1 MSDAHKPPR
10 PTIPVTLFALVCVIA
25 AEDVFLKRAPMGLSV
40 RPLTAHMAFALVVA
54 LAVLLI
60 KCDRVPSVL
69 PLMATCV
76 SAGVFVSYVFFCRG
90 VSFTGAAQ
98 RSPVAAWD
106 IEVLTDATESTY
118 GWRCRARVEAEGL
131 PGCDVWVTLPTPVD
145 YGAVLRV
152 VGSYSPNADDEWGR
166 ASLRQGVWGTVRA
179 VRVKSTRPVTGLR
192 GFAVSI
198 RQRALES
205 FHTSSSDGRSLL
217 TGSVCGY
224 RRDMDAAGLSDLF
237 STCGVSHLVA
247 VSGGHIA
254 VIASLVALVSLRLQ
268 MKPAVRI
275 CLTLGLSGLFVLCCG
290 MPLSAVRSWLMS
302 SVAAS
307 AQLAGRRSY
316 ALSSVCLVSLAMAL
330 LDPGATGQLGFQL
343 SVASVIGICV
353 ATPYVS
359 YLLDSLM
366 PRAALPRFVGT
377 GLRRR
382 ADDCLSDVKGELAA
396 TLVAQAMTIPLT
408 VPVFSELSL
417 VAPLANIVLAFP
429 FTVIVSL
436 GSLAAAVPYAPHIQ
450 GLMIFTCE
458 AIGAFA
464 VSALRLLAQVPY
476 ASVPLEADSTVLAIV
491 SLSAFV
497 ILLLWWPD
505 ANASSCRRCIG
516 ACTLVFALL
525 TLRWS
530 AGAPARIVVLDVG
543 QGDAILVQDGAAA
556 VLVDT
561 GPPGEVMPVLA
572 REHVMRLDA
581 IVLTHLHEDHIGG
594 VSDIANGLP
603 CDKVVVGEGVGSSLE
618 AARPGSNEA
627 ELEEAI
633 EQMTGGAPEE
643 IAYGDVM
650 HVGGF
655 ALRMV
660 WPRGPTE
667 GSENADSVEL
677 AVTYGSGGRTLTALL
692 TGDAE
697 REETGAVIDAG
708 DVGDIDLLK
717 VGHHGSEVSL
727 TADEAASLDPEVSVA
742 SAGKDN
748 DYGHPD
754 PVCVGILQKSG
765 SRFYCTIQKG
775 SVTIEPGVSGPV
787 VSCER

>member
-1 MSDAHKPPR
+1 MSEAHKPPR
-10 PTIPVTLFALVCVIA
+10 PTMPVTLFALVCAVV
-25 AEDVFLKRAPMGLSV
+25 AEDVFLKNAPMGLPA
-40 RPLTAHMAFALVVA
+40 RPLAAHITFA
-54 LAVLLI
+54 LAVVFVALTL
-60 KCDRVPSVL
+60 KCDRAPSVL
-69 PLMATCV
+69 PLMALCV
-76 SAGVFVSYVFFCRG
+76 SAGLFVSYSFFCRG
-90 VSFTGAAQ
+90 ASFAAAAQ
-98 RSPVAAWD
+98 RSSVATWD
-106 IEVLTDATESTY
+106 LEVLTDATESAY
-118 GWRCRARVEAEGL
+118 GWRCRARVDAEGL
-131 PGCDVWVTLPTPVD
+131 PGCDVWVTLPEPVC
-145 YGAVLRV
+145 YGSVLRV
-152 VGSYSPNADDEWGR
+152 VGNYAQNADDEWGR
-166 ASLRQGVWGTVRA
+166 ASLRQGVWGTVGV
-179 VRVKSTRPVTGLR
+179 VRVKSVRHAPGLR
-192 GFAVSI
+192 GLAVGL
-198 RQRALES
+198 RERALES

-254 VIASLVALVSLRLQ
+254 IIASLVALVSLRLQ
-268 MKPAVRI
+268 MRPAMRI

-290 MPLSAVRSWLMS
+290 MPVSAVRSWLMS

-316 ALSSVCLVSLAMAL
+316 ALSSVCLVSLALAL

-343 SVASVIGICV
+343 SVASVIGICA

-359 YLLDSLM
+359 YLLDALT
-366 PRAALPRFVGT
+366 PRVVLPRFAGA

-382 ADDCLSDVKGELAA
+382 VGDGLSDLKGELAA
-396 TLVAQAMTIPLT
+396 TLVAQAVTIPLT
-408 VPVFSELSL
+408 VPVFSEVSL

-429 FTVIVSL
+429 FTMIVSL
-436 GSLAAAVPYAPHIQ
+436 GSLAAVTFYAPHVQ
-450 GLMIFTCE
+450 GLLILVCE
-458 AIGAFA
+458 VMGAFA
-464 VSALRLLAQVPY
+464 VSALRLLARIPY
-476 ASVPLEADSTVLAIV
+476 ASVPLEADATVLAII
-491 SLSAFV
+491 SLGVFV
-497 ILLLWWPD
+497 LLLLWWPD
-505 ANASSCRRCIG
+505 ANAAACRRCIG
-516 ACTLVFALL
+516 ACALVFALL

-543 QGDAILVQDGAAA
+543 QGDAVLVQDGAAA

-561 GPPGEVMPVLA
+561 GPPGEVMPALA
-572 REHVMRLDA
+572 REHVMHLDA

-594 VSDIANGLP
+594 VPDIANSLS
-603 CDKVVVGEGVGSSLE
+603 CDRVVVGEGVGAALE
-618 AARPGSNEA
+618 AARPGSSEA
-627 ELEEAI
+627 GLEEAI
-633 EQMTGGAPEE
+633 ERMTGNAPEE

-660 WPRGPTE
+660 WPHGSTD

-677 AVTYGSGGRTLTALL
+677 AVTYGSGGRTLSALL

-708 DVGDIDLLK
+708 DVGDVDLLK
-717 VGHHGSEVSL
+717 VGHHGSEISL
-727 TADEAASLDPEVSVA
+727 TADEAAALDPEVSVA

-754 PVCVGILQKSG
+754 PVCVGILEENG